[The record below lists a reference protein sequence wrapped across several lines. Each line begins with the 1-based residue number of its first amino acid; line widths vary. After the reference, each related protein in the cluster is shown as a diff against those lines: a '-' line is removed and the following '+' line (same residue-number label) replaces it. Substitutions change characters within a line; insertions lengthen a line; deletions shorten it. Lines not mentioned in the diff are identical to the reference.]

1 MKQKQSALAYP
12 YQIKSVQQAQ
22 IEWNEKTALST
33 QFDDIYF
40 SNDDGIAETEYV
52 FLKQNHLPEDWLHK
66 DQFSVLETGFG
77 TGLNFFCTL
86 DLWFKTAGENACLTY
101 ISVEKYPLN
110 KTDFER
116 QKQCWPQFSDYIDQ
130 VSSSYPPM
138 LTGMHSCSL
147 FNGRVKL
154 LLIFGDACEQLSTLT
169 ASVDVCFLDGFAPSK
184 NQSMWTP
191 DLFSELARLIKPG
204 GRLSTFTAVGDVRR
218 GLNAAGFEMSKADAF
233 GKKRHMLSGVLRC
246 KPEHSLFKPWFK
258 YPENISKRNEV
269 IVIGAGIAGL
279 TTAIALFEAG
289 YRVTVLEQAAA
300 VASGASGN
308 LAGVVMP
315 RIDKQQNAESR
326 FYWYSFFTALRHI
339 SRYQQSDLET
349 GWRQSGVLQ
358 RLKDISE
365 YTENWPD
372 DFFSK
377 CSAQDIKHL
386 TGIEMSGDV
395 LAIAQAGFITP
406 KAFCEN
412 LLDFYKDRIDFQF
425 GEQVVSLSQSADVS
439 GSVTGW
445 SVETTKNRFV
455 SSNVVI
461 CNAASANA
469 FSQTKHL
476 TLQAVRGQ
484 VSYLK
489 SDIASQLNTVVCDKS
504 YAIAVNKQ
512 QLLIGATFKRDD
524 NSCELRTDEHR
535 ENVQQTAL
543 MFDDMDLASE
553 LPMQGRASIR
563 AMTADRLPMVG
574 AVPDYE
580 YYQRVYKDLA
590 KGRKESSY
598 DSACYHQGLYI
609 NTGHGSRGLTSSF
622 LSAEII
628 TAMVSGQTIPVD
640 TEILSRLH
648 PARFMIKQLLSGKT
662 TSK

>member
-1 MKQKQSALAYP
+1 MKQKQSAPAYP

-22 IEWNEKTALST
+22 IEWNEKTPLST

-40 SNDDGIAETEYV
+40 SSDDGIAETEYV
-52 FLKQNHLPEDWLHK
+52 FLKQNNLPDDWLHK

-77 TGLNFFCTL
+77 SGLNFFCTL
-86 DLWFKTAGENACLTY
+86 DLWFKTADENARLTY
-101 ISVEKYPLN
+101 ISVEKYPLA
-110 KTDFER
+110 KADFER
-116 QKQCWPQFSDYIDQ
+116 QKQLYPQFGGYIDQ
-130 VSSSYPPM
+130 VLASYPPM
-138 LTGMHSCSL
+138 VTGLHSCSL

-154 LLIFGDACEQLSTLT
+154 LLIFGDACEQLSALT

-184 NQSMWTP
+184 NQSMWTSG
-191 DLFSELARLIKPG
+191 LFSELARLIKPG

-218 GLNAAGFEMSKADAF
+218 GLNSAGFAMSKADAF
-233 GKKRHMLSGVLRC
+233 GKKRHMLTGVLHS
-246 KPEHSLFKPWFK
+246 KSELSLFKPWFK
-258 YPENISKRNEV
+258 YPENMSKGKEV

-279 TTAIALFEAG
+279 TTAVALFEAG
-289 YRVTVLEQAAA
+289 YRVTVLEQAAT

-315 RIDKQQNAESR
+315 RTDKQQNAESR

-339 SRYQQSDLET
+339 LRYQQSELET
-349 GWRQSGVLQ
+349 GWQQSGVLQ
-358 RLKDISE
+358 RLKNISE
-365 YTENWPD
+365 YTENWPQ
-372 DFFSK
+372 DFFSE
-377 CSAQDIKHL
+377 CSSQDIQHL

-395 LAIAQAGFITP
+395 LSIAQAGFIMP

-412 LLDFYKDRIDFQF
+412 LLDFYKDRINFRF
-425 GEQVVSLSQSADVS
+425 SEQVVSLYQSDEDSDSAS
-439 GSVTGW
+439 KWT
-445 SVETTKNRFV
+445 VETATKHFV

-461 CNAASANA
+461 CNAVSANA
-469 FSQTKHL
+469 FSQTKHIA
-476 TLQAVRGQ
+476 LQAVRGQ

-489 SDIASQLNTVVCDKS
+489 SDIASKLKTVVCDKS
-504 YAIAVNKQ
+504 YAVALNKQ

-524 NSCELRTDEHR
+524 NGCELRDDEHR
-535 ENVQQTAL
+535 ENLQQTAL
-543 MFDDMDLASE
+543 MFDNVDLESE
-553 LPMQGRASIR
+553 LPTQGRASIR

-580 YYQRVYKDLA
+580 FYQHEYKDLA
-590 KGRKESSY
+590 KGKKESTY
-598 DSACYHQGLYI
+598 DSARYHPGLYI

-628 TAMVSGQTIPVD
+628 TAMLSGQVVPVD

-648 PARFMIKQLLSGKT
+648 PARFMIKQLLAGKT